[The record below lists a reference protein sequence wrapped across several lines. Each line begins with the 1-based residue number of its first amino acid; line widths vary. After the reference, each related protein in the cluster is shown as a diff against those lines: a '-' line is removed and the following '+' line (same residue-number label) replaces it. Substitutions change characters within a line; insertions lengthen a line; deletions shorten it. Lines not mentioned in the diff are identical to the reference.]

1 MSPSTSKLNI
11 RAFSLVEVVM
21 SIGIV
26 ALAFVPLLGLIP
38 SGLHSFRESMDTA
51 IGSQIAQKVINEAIQ
66 TDFDTLVD
74 NANLKRDK
82 NGDVTPANFTF
93 RGPSIGAP
101 AFRYFDDQGNELAAS
116 DAVKAVYHVLTRIN
130 PQVPL
135 PGAGPSVPDLRNLA
149 QVTVQV
155 VTDPAN
161 KPIAIVANQDSEQD
175 EPLRNLVDPSK
186 SFPTYT
192 AVALVPRNQ

>member
-1 MSPSTSKLNI
+1 MSPSTSKLNL

-21 SIGIV
+21 AIGVV
-26 ALAFVPLLGLIP
+26 AMAFVPLLGLIP
-38 SGLHSFRESMDTA
+38 SGLHTFREAMDTA
-51 IGSQIAQKVINEAIQ
+51 IGSQIAQKVITEALQ

-82 NGDVTPANFTF
+82 SGDVTPVNFTF

-116 DAVKAVYHVLTRIN
+116 DAAKAVYHVLTRIN

-135 PGAGPSVPDLRNLA
+135 PSVGQNHDLRNLA

-155 VTDPAN
+155 VTNPAN
-161 KPIAIVANQDSEQD
+161 KPIAVIANRDSDQAT
-175 EPLRNLVDPSK
+175 PLRNLVDPAQG
-186 SFPTYT
+186 FPTYT
-192 AVALVPRNQ
+192 AVALVPRNP